1 MKEQEPNRTEQLRL
15 FIVGE
20 ILSGRGQAPPLRSS
34 AVPRFSHIQAGAAG
48 ALQRKPPPP
57 ESHR

>member
-20 ILSGRGQAPPLRSS
+20 ILSG
-34 AVPRFSHIQAGAAG
+34 AVRTRREAAV
-48 ALQRKPPPP
+48 
-57 ESHR
+57 

>member
-20 ILSGRGQAPPLRSS
+20 ILSGRGQAPPLRSLYTPLS
-34 AVPRFSHIQAGAAG
+34 RGGGPCGRPGF
-48 ALQRKPPPP
+48 P
-57 ESHR
+57 